1 MKRIVALALVLV
13 LVAAAFASCGGSANA
28 EGTYVVK
35 SIGGQTLE
43 EAVKAQ
49 MGGLGDSVDLD
60 AYLKMMGIESLDDY
74 MTLELKADGT
84 ATISIVMQDAQ
95 EGTWKQDGNN
105 VTITIDDEP
114 QVFTLDGNELK
125 ASLDDQEYIFV
136 KK

>member
-84 ATISIVMQDAQ
+84 ASMTLAMQDIEA
-95 EGTWKQDGNN
+95 GTWKQDGNN
-105 VTITIDDEP
+105 VTITVEDEP
-114 QVFTLDGNELK
+114 HVFTLDGNELK
-125 ASLDDQEYIFV
+125 ATIEGQEYIFV

>member
-28 EGTYVVK
+28 EGKYVVK
-35 SIGGQTLE
+35 SVNGQTLE
-43 EAVKAQ
+43 EAIKAQ
-49 MGGLGDSVDLD
+49 MGELGDSVDLD

-84 ATISIVMQDAQ
+84 ASMNLAMQDIEA
-95 EGTWKQDGNN
+95 GTWKQDGNN
-105 VTITIDDEP
+105 VTITVDDEP

-125 ASLDDQEYIFV
+125 ASLEGQEYIFV